1 MERLQ
6 PNDCDN
12 RRVTSSGSVAPR
24 VPFRR
29 LGGLTWAH
37 FLNDGASN
45 YLPGVLP
52 AVLVTIGQP
61 VQMAAVLVTA
71 LTVGQALQPVAG
83 RIADRLGGKSLV
95 LIGLAMTS
103 VGGGLIGV
111 VRSTWLLVLLLVLIG
126 VGNAFFH
133 PQAIASVRLLFSG
146 RHGLL
151 TSAFLVGGELGRGLW
166 PTIAS
171 LIVAHAGLEYLW
183 LVGIPGLVTLPFL
196 LRWLPALPPKR
207 QSGPA
212 IRLSVHARPMA
223 LLIGYQG
230 IRMVGIYAFA
240 TFIPVLW
247 DQRGESLVAG
257 ASLITTMMTVGVI
270 GNLSGGYLTDRVGS
284 RATLTISA
292 VGSAVLIVPT
302 AYLTGP
308 AVWVVAGL
316 LGVMM
321 FLTAS
326 TTVLL
331 GQEIFAQ
338 NPSMGSGIAI
348 GLANGLGAVLVLVVG
363 FWVGDTVQPVF
374 WVLGLL
380 SLASAALVPLFGRR
394 LVG

>member
-1 MERLQ
+1 M
-6 PNDCDN
+6 
-12 RRVTSSGSVAPR
+12 SSGGSTRQRPAQY
-24 VPFRR
+24 RR

-71 LTVGQALQPVAG
+71 LTIGQALQPVAG
-83 RIADRLGGKSLV
+83 RIADRLGGKFLV
-95 LIGLAMTS
+95 VVGLAMTS

-111 VRSTWLLVLLLVLIG
+111 VRSTWLLIVLLVLIG

-133 PQAIASVRLLFSG
+133 PQAIASVRWLFSG
-146 RHGLL
+146 RQGLL

-171 LIVAHAGLEYLW
+171 LIVAHVGLGALW
-183 LVGIPGLVTLPFL
+183 LLAVPGLVTLPFL

-207 QSGPA
+207 QHGPA

-223 LLIGYQG
+223 LLIAYQSL
-230 IRMVGIYAFA
+230 RMVGIYAFA
-240 TFIPVLW
+240 TFVPVLW
-247 DQRGESLVAG
+247 DQRGYSLVTG
-257 ASLITTMMTVGVI
+257 ASLITTMMTVGVV
-270 GNLSGGYLTDRVGS
+270 GNLSGGYLTDRIGA
-284 RATLTISA
+284 RATLLASA
-292 VGSAVLIVPT
+292 IGTGLLIVPT

-331 GQEIFAQ
+331 GQEIFAE

-348 GLANGLGAVLVLVVG
+348 GLANGIGAVLVLAVG
-363 FWVGDTVQPVF
+363 AWVGDSVVPVF
-374 WVLGLL
+374 WVLGVL
-380 SLASAALVPLFGRR
+380 SLASAGLVPLFERR
-394 LVG
+394 LLR

>member
-1 MERLQ
+1 M
-6 PNDCDN
+6 
-12 RRVTSSGSVAPR
+12 SSGRSTARLPGQY
-24 VPFRR
+24 RR

-52 AVLVTIGQP
+52 AVLVMIGQP

-71 LTVGQALQPVAG
+71 LTIGQALQPVAG
-83 RIADRLGGKSLV
+83 RIADRLGGKALV
-95 LIGLAMTS
+95 VIGLAMTS
-103 VGGGLIGV
+103 LGGGLIGV
-111 VRSTWLLVLLLVLIG
+111 VRSTGLLIVLLVLIG

-133 PQAIASVRLLFSG
+133 PQAIASVRQLFRG
-146 RHGLL
+146 KQGLL

-171 LIVAHAGLEYLW
+171 VIVAEAGLGYLW
-183 LVGIPGLVTLPFL
+183 LVALPGLVTLPFL
-196 LRWLPALPPKR
+196 LRWLPSLPQRR
-207 QSGPA
+207 QHGPA

-223 LLIGYQG
+223 LLIAYQG
-230 IRMVGIYAFA
+230 LRMVGIYAFA

-247 DQRGESLVAG
+247 DQRGYSLVAG

-270 GNLSGGYLTDRVGS
+270 GNLGGGFLTDRIGT
-284 RATLTISA
+284 RATLLISA
-292 VGSAVLIVPT
+292 IGTGVLIVPT
-302 AYLTGP
+302 AYVTGP
-308 AVWVVAGL
+308 GAWVVAGL

-326 TTVLL
+326 ATVLL
-331 GQEIFAQ
+331 GQAIFAE

-348 GLANGLGAVLVLVVG
+348 GLANGIGAVLVLAVGAWAGETVV
-363 FWVGDTVQPVF
+363 PVF

-380 SLASAALVPLFGRR
+380 SLASAALVPLFDRR
-394 LVG
+394 LLR

>member
-1 MERLQ
+1 MEG
-6 PNDCDN
+6 PTGCDN
-12 RRVTSSGSVAPR
+12 RRVSSTRPGAQRTGS
-24 VPFRR
+24 FRR

-111 VRSTWLLVLLLVLIG
+111 VRSTGLLVLLLVLIG

-146 RHGLL
+146 RQGLL

-183 LVGIPGLVTLPFL
+183 LVGVPGVLTLPFL
-196 LRWLPALPPKR
+196 LRWLPALPQKR
-207 QSGPA
+207 QRGPA

-230 IRMVGIYAFA
+230 IRMFAVFAFA

-247 DQRGESLVAG
+247 DARGESLVAG
-257 ASLITTMMTVGVI
+257 ASMITTMMTVGVI
-270 GNLSGGYLTDRVGS
+270 GNIGGGYFTDRIGS
-284 RATLTISA
+284 RATLLISA
-292 VGSAVLIVPT
+292 VGTGVLIVPT
-302 AYLTGP
+302 AYLSGP
-308 AVWVVAGL
+308 AAWVVAGL

-331 GQEIFAQ
+331 GQDIFAE

-348 GLANGLGAVLVLVVG
+348 GLANGIGAVLVFAVGLWAGAALV
-363 FWVGDTVQPVF
+363 PVF
-374 WVLGLL
+374 WVLALL
-380 SLASAALVPLFGRR
+380 SVASAGMVLLFDRELVR
-394 LVG
+394 

>member
-1 MERLQ
+1 MQ
-6 PNDCDN
+6 
-12 RRVTSSGSVAPR
+12 
-24 VPFRR
+24 FRR

-71 LTVGQALQPVAG
+71 LTVGQALQPLAG

-111 VRSTWLLVLLLVLIG
+111 VRSTWLLVLLLALIG

-133 PQAIASVRLLFSG
+133 PQAIASVRQMISG
-146 RHGLL
+146 RQGLL

-171 LIVAHAGLEYLW
+171 LIVARLGLEYLW
-183 LVGIPGLVTLPFL
+183 LVAVPGVLTLPFL
-196 LRWLPALPPKR
+196 LRWLPALPRKR
-207 QSGPA
+207 QHGPA

-230 IRMVGIYAFA
+230 IRMFAVFAFA
-240 TFIPVLW
+240 TFVPVLW
-247 DQRGESLVAG
+247 DQREEPLVAG

-270 GNLSGGYLTDRVGS
+270 GNLCGGYLTDRIGS
-284 RATLTISA
+284 RATLIISA
-292 VGSAVLIVPT
+292 AGSAVLIVPT
-302 AYLTGP
+302 AYVTGP
-308 AVWVVAGL
+308 LAWVTAGL

-331 GQEIFAQ
+331 GQDIFAE

-348 GLANGLGAVLVLVVG
+348 GLANGIGAVLVLIVG
-363 FWVGDTVQPVF
+363 IWVGDLVQPVF
-374 WVLGLL
+374 WVLGVL
-380 SLASAALVPLFGRR
+380 SLASAALVPLFARELMR
-394 LVG
+394 

>member
-1 MERLQ
+1 MR
-6 PNDCDN
+6 
-12 RRVTSSGSVAPR
+12 SGGSGTQR
-24 VPFRR
+24 TVPLRR
-29 LGGLTWAH
+29 LSGLTWAH

-95 LIGLAMTS
+95 LLGLAMTS

-133 PQAIASVRLLFSG
+133 PQAIASVRQMISG
-146 RHGLL
+146 RQGLL

-171 LIVAHAGLEYLW
+171 LVVAHAGLEYLW
-183 LVGIPGLVTLPFL
+183 LVAVPGVLTLPFL

-212 IRLSVHARPMA
+212 IQLSVHARPMA
-223 LLIGYQG
+223 LLIGYQSV
-230 IRMVGIYAFA
+230 RMLGMSAFA

-247 DQRGESLVAG
+247 DQRDQPLVAG

-270 GNLSGGYLTDRVGS
+270 GNICGGYLTDRIGS
-284 RATLTISA
+284 RATLIIAA
-292 VGSAVLIVPT
+292 VGTAVLIVPC
-302 AYLTGP
+302 AYLEGP
-308 AVWVVAGL
+308 MAWVVAGL

-321 FLTAS
+321 FLSAS

-331 GQEIFAQ
+331 GQDIFAE

-348 GLANGLGAVLVLVVG
+348 GLANGIGALLVLVLG
-363 FWVGDTVQPVF
+363 IWVGESVQPVF
-374 WVLGLL
+374 WLLGLL
-380 SLASAALVPLFGRR
+380 SLGTAALVPLFGRR

>member
-1 MERLQ
+1 M
-6 PNDCDN
+6 
-12 RRVTSSGSVAPR
+12 SSGQPGTQRA

-111 VRSTWLLVLLLVLIG
+111 VRSTWLLVVLLVLIG

-133 PQAIASVRLLFSG
+133 PQAIASVRQMISG
-146 RHGLL
+146 RQGLL

-171 LIVAHAGLEYLW
+171 LIVARAGLEYLW
-183 LVGIPGLVTLPFL
+183 LVAVPGVLTLPFL
-196 LRWLPALPPKR
+196 VRWLPALPPKR
-207 QSGPA
+207 ARGPA
-212 IRLSVHARPMA
+212 IQLSVHARPMA

-230 IRMVGIYAFA
+230 VRMVGIYAFA

-247 DQRGESLVAG
+247 SQRDQPLVAG

-270 GNLSGGYLTDRVGS
+270 GNIGGGYLTDRIGS
-284 RATLTISA
+284 RATLIISA

-308 AVWVVAGL
+308 MAWAAAGL

-321 FLTAS
+321 FLSAS

-331 GQEIFAQ
+331 GQDIFAE

-348 GLANGLGAVLVLVVG
+348 GLANGIGAVLVLVIG
-363 FWVGDTVQPVF
+363 IWVGDSVQPVF
-374 WVLGLL
+374 WLLGLL
-380 SLASAALVPLFGRR
+380 SLASAALVPLFDRR